1 MTKAVQHTV
10 QCLSPAGLHYM
21 AYKEWG
27 DPNNQRVLI
36 CVHGLTRVSGDF
48 DALAQALSDRYRV
61 ICPDIV
67 GRGKSGWL
75 RDPVHYTVPQYVADI
90 VTLIARLN
98 VGTVDFLGTS
108 MGGLIGMGLAS
119 MPDNPIGKLILND
132 IGPTLNVVA
141 LKRIGEYLGQAVQFD
156 RFEEAVQYIKT
167 LSVSFGTHTDDEW
180 HKLAADVLTQDK
192 DGKWT
197 RDYDLGL
204 AVPYQSMTAD
214 EIRHNEAMLWAVYDS
229 VRCPVLL
236 VRGKESDLLTADTA
250 KAMTTRGPK
259 ARLVELE
266 GVGHAPTFVH
276 GDQIDIVK
284 TFLLG

>member
-10 QCLSPAGLHYM
+10 QCLSPSGLHYM

-27 DPNNQRVLI
+27 DPNNSRVLI

-48 DALAQALSDRYRV
+48 DALAHALSDRYRV

-75 RDPVHYTVPQYVADI
+75 RDPTHYTVPQYVADM

-132 IGPTLNVVA
+132 IGPALNVVA

-156 RFEEAVQYIKT
+156 RFEEAVQYIKA
-167 LSVSFGTHTDDEW
+167 LSVPFGPHTDDEW

-204 AVPYQSMTAD
+204 AVPYQSMTEDDVA
-214 EIRHNEAMLWAVYDS
+214 HNEAMLWAVYDS

-236 VRGKESDLLTADTA
+236 VRGKSSDLLSADTA
-250 KAMTTRGPK
+250 KVMTTRGPK

-266 GVGHAPTFVH
+266 GIGHAPTFVH

>member
-48 DALAQALSDRYRV
+48 DALAQVLSDRYRV

-75 RDPVHYTVPQYVADI
+75 RDPAHYTVPQYVADM

-132 IGPTLNVVA
+132 IGPTLNVAA

-156 RFEEAVQYIKT
+156 RFEEAVQYIKA
-167 LSVSFGTHTDDEW
+167 LSVSFGPHTDDEW

-214 EIRHNEAMLWAVYDS
+214 DVAHNEAMLWAVYDS
-229 VRCPVLL
+229 VCCPVLL
-236 VRGKESDLLTADTA
+236 VRGKSSDLLSADTA
-250 KAMTTRGPK
+250 KVMTTRGPK